1 MTVWTRTVYL
11 KTGTILQ
18 TASKDCSFFLRR
30 VWGSNYMRVLTI
42 LYKGTTMTMWTR
54 TVCLKTEVV
63 LQTVLKDHN
72 YVMRRVCFQELHIMV
87 QYVRYEKIVS
97 ATKNK
102 RLLGF
107 YRKYI
112 TFKSKE
118 WINLRVKMSLSFS
131 WILLLKNCY
140 QDCWWKALDEL
151 CLWQILSLLFEG
163 SHNHSQN
170 IWDKI

>member
-1 MTVWTRTVYL
+1 MIT
-11 KTGTILQ
+11 
-18 TASKDCSFFLRR
+18 
-30 VWGSNYMRVLTI
+30 
-42 LYKGTTMTMWTR
+42 WTR
-54 TVCLKTEVV
+54 TVCLKTRVV
-63 LQTVLKDHN
+63 LQTVSKDCS
-72 YVMRRVCFQELHIMV
+72 YFIKVGVCFQELHIMV

-112 TFKSKE
+112 TFKSQE

-131 WILLLKNCY
+131 WILSLKNCY
-140 QDCWWKALDEL
+140 QDCWWKTLDEL
-151 CLWQILSLLFEG
+151 CLWQILGLLFEG